1 MNPIKNHGYA
11 GKGRRA
17 MLRLKHE
24 VAGAALVFLFLLL
37 YLLCAHASARAHTCY
52 LCESVRVRVGP
63 GPGAAAADKGGPLRG
78 HRAAA
83 QNHHPPQ
90 GTLPPALSKYEM

>member
-24 VAGAALVFLFLLL
+24 VAGAALVLLSL
-37 YLLCAHASARAHTCY
+37 CGCIGCAHTGVRA
-52 LCESVRVRVGP
+52 RVRTCVRRCACG
-63 GPGAAAADKGGPLRG
+63 
-78 HRAAA
+78 
-83 QNHHPPQ
+83 
-90 GTLPPALSKYEM
+90 